1 MAIVTHF
8 VERVPSAGDNGI
20 RNGVNGLILAIDNA
34 VDTSPAMIQARA
46 VSVLN
51 SQGMDLPS
59 GYFNANRIINTTN
72 FPSAGKCV
80 VFAGTKII
88 DI

>member
-1 MAIVTHF
+1 MAVVVHF

-20 RNGVNGLILAIDNA
+20 RNDVQGLILAIENTVDNTA
-34 VDTSPAMIQARA
+34 ALIQARA

-51 SQGMDLPS
+51 SHGMDLPA
-59 GYFNANRIINTTN
+59 GYFNANRQINTPN

-80 VFAGTKII
+80 VFAGDKII
-88 DI
+88 DV

>member
-1 MAIVTHF
+1 MPVVIHF

-20 RNGVNGLILAIDNA
+20 RNDVQGLILAIDNA
-34 VDTSPAMIQARA
+34 VDTTPALIQARA

-51 SQGMDLPS
+51 SQGMDLPA
-59 GYFNANRIINTTN
+59 GYFNANRQISTAN

-80 VFAGTKII
+80 VFAGDKII